1 MYNIINVY
9 GHGVISASSYQDS
22 PPSKCVVHGEAD
34 VKIDDHTQELNTAVT
49 RLYNLI
55 GTTSLKVKRL

>member
-1 MYNIINVY
+1 MSLRRGNGGFV
-9 GHGVISASSYQDS
+9 SSL
-22 PPSKCVVHGEAD
+22 PREPVECFVHGEPD